1 MGRTIDTVT
10 FDPSYYPAAV
20 VSCMVFLYLYKYTSP
35 NLSSKF
41 APKYTSLTE
50 VEQIDWNT
58 RFNSTIHA
66 TFVSCMCVYS
76 LIYDEDISKE
86 PIWADSPMVRTSCA
100 IVVGYMTCDILI
112 MTIHYKKIG
121 EAFYFFHHGASMYA
135 YFYVMTYGVLPYFAN
150 FRLMAEFSTPFVN
163 QRWFLDKLKYSKT
176 SKIFMLNGLAMTI
189 TFFFVRIAVMP
200 TYWKRVYSVI
210 GTESFKRLG
219 HISLVL
225 VITCF
230 ILDSINLFW
239 FYKMC
244 QGVKR
249 VLKIYAKKNME
260 LMNNHVS
267 IEKEE

>member
-1 MGRTIDTVT
+1 MGKTIESVT

-20 VSCMVFLYLYKYTSP
+20 VSCAVFLYLYKYAGP
-35 NLSSKF
+35 NISSKLS
-41 APKYTSLTE
+41 PKYSSLTE
-50 VEQIDWNT
+50 ADRIDWNT
-58 RFNSTIHA
+58 RFNSSLHS

-76 LIYDEDISKE
+76 LIYDEDISNE
-86 PIWADSPMVRTSCA
+86 PIWANSPMVRTSCA
-100 IVVGYMTCDILI
+100 IVVGYMTCDVLI

-121 EAFYFFHHGASMYA
+121 EVFYFFHHGASIYA

-163 QRWFLDKLKYSKT
+163 QRWFLDKLKYPRT
-176 SKIFMLNGLAMTI
+176 STVFMLNGLAMTI

-200 TYWKRVYSVI
+200 TYWRRVYSVI
-210 GTESFKRLG
+210 GTEPFKRLG

-230 ILDSINLFW
+230 ILDSINIFW

-244 QGVKR
+244 HGVRK
-249 VLKIYAKKNME
+249 VLTIYSNKTPVPV
-260 LMNNHVS
+260 LNHVD
-267 IEKEE
+267 KEE